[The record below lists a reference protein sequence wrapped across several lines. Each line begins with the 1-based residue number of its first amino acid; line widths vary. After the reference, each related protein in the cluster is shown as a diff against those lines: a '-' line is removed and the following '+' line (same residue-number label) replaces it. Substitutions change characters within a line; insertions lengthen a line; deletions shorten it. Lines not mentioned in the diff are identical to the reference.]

1 MASIADLH
9 NIVPVIP
16 QIMSDPQYVFISPLT
31 PKEDASWL
39 SWLKAIGPIILSAI
53 TTFVAVGQFRLSR
66 AQHALSQQQVGI
78 AVSQKDIAED
88 KHRLELFEKRFET
101 YELFLDMALKCH
113 KLSPDRRPHED
124 STKTTNEREK
134 NAGYMKFVRD
144 NESKMISLGEG
155 SIFLFGSEVKSIL
168 DDARHEILSKAEL
181 VKSLNEIRRTD
192 IDTTNFISE
201 FSGKR
206 EEEKGYQEG
215 IISCDTFL
223 KEFYEKKLP
232 EITGPYLKMTP
243 YLAKD

>member
-1 MASIADLH
+1 MSSIVDLH

-16 QIMSDPQYVFISPLT
+16 QIMSDPQYVFIAPLT
-31 PKEDASWL
+31 SKKDEGWL
-39 SWLKAIGPIILSAI
+39 SLLKAIGPLILSAI
-53 TTFVAVGQFRLSR
+53 TTSVAVGQFRLSR

-113 KLSPDRRPHED
+113 KLSPDRRPYED

-134 NAGYMKFVRD
+134 NVEYMKFVRD

-168 DDARHEILSKAEL
+168 DDARGTILSKKKL
-181 VKSLNEIRRTD
+181 VEALNEIRRTD
-192 IDTTNFISE
+192 IDTTNFIDE
-201 FSGKR
+201 FSGKH
-206 EEEKGYQEG
+206 EEEKGYQKE
-215 IISCDTFL
+215 IISYDKFL

-232 EITGPYLKMTP
+232 EIMGPYLKMTP
-243 YLAKD
+243 YLSKD

>member
-1 MASIADLH
+1 MH
-9 NIVPVIP
+9 
-16 QIMSDPQYVFISPLT
+16 FT
-31 PKEDASWL
+31 
-39 SWLKAIGPIILSAI
+39 
-53 TTFVAVGQFRLSR
+53 
-66 AQHALSQQQVGI
+66 QQQVGI

-113 KLSPDRRPHED
+113 KLSPDRRPYED

-134 NAGYMKFVRD
+134 NAEYMKFVRD

-168 DDARHEILSKAEL
+168 DDVRVKILSKAEL
-181 VKSLNEIRRTD
+181 VDSLNDIRRTD

-201 FSGKR
+201 LSGKR
-206 EEEKGYQEG
+206 EEERGYQEG
-215 IISCDTFL
+215 ISSCNTFL

-232 EITGPYLKMTP
+232 EIMEPYLKMTP

>member
-1 MASIADLH
+1 MASIVDLH

-16 QIMSDPQYVFISPLT
+16 QVMSDPQYVFIYPLT
-31 PKEDASWL
+31 PKEDEGLL

-53 TTFVAVGQFRLSR
+53 TTFVAVRQFGLSR
-66 AQHALSQQQVGI
+66 AQHKISQQQIGI

-101 YELFLDMALKCH
+101 YELFLDMALTCH
-113 KLSPDRRPHED
+113 KLSPDRRPYED

-144 NESKMISLGEG
+144 NGSKMISLGEG

-168 DDARHEILSKAEL
+168 GEARGNILSKANL
-181 VKSLNEIRRTD
+181 VESLNGIRRTD
-192 IDTTNFISE
+192 IDTTNFTDE
-201 FSGKR
+201 FSGKH
-206 EEEKGYQEG
+206 EEEKRYQKE
-215 IISCDTFL
+215 IILCDRFL

-232 EITGPYLKMTP
+232 EIMEPYLKMTP